1 MISLIVPA
9 FNNQPSRFAAWRL
22 FVCLASPLF
31 ELARVFVCLNHI
43 ASRIVKRES
52 PHHVSG

>member
-31 ELARVFVCLNHI
+31 ELARVFVRLNHI
-43 ASRIVKRES
+43 ASRIV
-52 PHHVSG
+52 